1 MSKVMTRSIKIFL
14 VINLPFKAL
23 QRLNG
28 ASSLMAREQAQEG
41 GLARGD
47 FFFYIDVEWVKEK
60 KKEFFPPHWAS
71 FQGFEEKSEVM
82 GQ

>member
-60 KKEFFPPHWAS
+60 
-71 FQGFEEKSEVM
+71 
-82 GQ
+82 